1 MTSRT
6 DVTIAAVPSFFSSDQ
21 LNPLLL
27 SPGGALTFSLVQDFS
42 NSTGLGKTSDVE
54 LSAAFDPLEASDFL
68 NFDSTSSVLSS
79 VRHRQSPGVIR
90 RIGSL
95 ARKDKPPRGSCATS
109 TGGSSAVR
117 SGP

>member
-1 MTSRT
+1 MALTSPVNQTFWT
-6 DVTIAAVPSFFSSDQ
+6 DVAIGALSSDQ

-68 NFDSTSSVLSS
+68 NFGSTSYAL
-79 VRHRQSPGVIR
+79 PGT
-90 RIGSL
+90 
-95 ARKDKPPRGSCATS
+95 PPGNTS
-109 TGGSSAVR
+109 
-117 SGP
+117 

>member
-1 MTSRT
+1 MALTSSVNQTLRT

-27 SPGGALTFSLVQDFS
+27 SPGGALAFSLVQDFS

-68 NFDSTSSVLSS
+68 NFDSTSAALSGTIPANISYQHTSVTF
-79 VRHRQSPGVIR
+79 
-90 RIGSL
+90 
-95 ARKDKPPRGSCATS
+95 ARGTI
-109 TGGSSAVR
+109 
-117 SGP
+117 